1 MTTVNDHS
9 PGHTSDTGHTG
20 DTGRTR
26 DTDTA
31 PIPRDARNAE
41 PAQPSPSEQEALDGM
56 LAVLDLKAQDGDGDH
71 DLFVG
76 QSQRQPF
83 GRVYGGQVLSQAL
96 VAAQRTVDPDRPVH
110 SLHGYFLRAGDSGEP
125 ITFAVER
132 LRDGRSFSARR
143 THALQFGRPIL
154 SLIASFQ
161 QPSEGLDHQV
171 AMPQVPAPEGLP
183 TLQDRYGHLTDPV
196 SRFWLR
202 HRPFDLRHV
211 EPPVFITPDPDRSTT
226 QSVWMRAVGPMPDDP
241 ALHAAAL
248 AYASDYLLLEPVLRA
263 HGHTFSEL
271 GLRMASLDHAMW
283 WHRPARAD
291 EWLLFVQDSP
301 SASGARGLGLGRIFA
316 RDGRL
321 LCSVAQEG
329 MLRVPSA

>member
-1 MTTVNDHS
+1 MTPVSDH
-9 PGHTSDTGHTG
+9 PT
-20 DTGRTR
+20 

-31 PIPRDARNAE
+31 PIPMGARNAE
-41 PAQPSPSEQEALDGM
+41 PAQPSPSEQEALDGL
-56 LAVLDLKAQDGDGDH
+56 LAVLDLKALEGGDDGEDAD

-110 SLHGYFLRAGDSGEP
+110 SLHGYFLRAGDSNEP

-161 QPSEGLDHQV
+161 HPAEGLDHQV
-171 AMPQVPAPEGLP
+171 AMPQVPAPEDLP
-183 TLQDRYGHLTDPV
+183 SLQDRYGDRADPV

-202 HRPFDLRHV
+202 QRPFDLRHV
-211 EPPVFITPDPDRSTT
+211 QPPVFLTPDPDRSPT

-301 SASGARGLGLGRIFA
+301 SASGARGLGLGRIFS

-321 LCSVAQEG
+321 VCSVAQEG

>member
-1 MTTVNDHS
+1 MSAQNSPSTHAETDHAE
-9 PGHTSDTGHTG
+9 
-20 DTGRTR
+20 
-26 DTDTA
+26 TDA
-31 PIPRDARNAE
+31 EPIPEDARRAG
-41 PAQPSPSEQEALDGM
+41 PGQPSPSEQEALAGL
-56 LAVLDLKAQDGDGDH
+56 LAVLDLKPLELQPETAGERGTD

-76 QSQRQPF
+76 QSQYQPF
-83 GRVYGGQVLSQAL
+83 GRIYGGQVLSQAL
-96 VAAQRTVDPDRPVH
+96 VAAQRTVDPNRPVH
-110 SLHGYFLRAGDSGEP
+110 SLHSYFLRAGDSEEP

-154 SLIASFQ
+154 SMIASFQ
-161 QPSEGLDHQV
+161 HPADGLDHHV
-171 AMPQVPAPEGLP
+171 PMPEVLPPEQLP
-183 TLQDRYGHLTDPV
+183 TLQDRYGHLTDPI

-202 HRPFDLRHV
+202 QRPFDLRHV
-211 EPPVFITPDPDRSTT
+211 DPPLFITPSPERSTS
-226 QSVWMRAVGPMPDDP
+226 QAVWIRAVGPLPDDP
-241 ALHAAAL
+241 PLHSAAL

-291 EWLLFVQDSP
+291 EWLLYVQDSP
-301 SASGARGLGLGRIFA
+301 SASGARGLGLGRIFS

-321 LCSVAQEG
+321 VCSVAQEG
-329 MLRVPSA
+329 MLRVPPA